1 VNSKTSPVRL
11 LWAGLAWRSFGSRRA
26 AEALIQAMSGDDEQN
41 RMLAGMA
48 LVKAGGRSLDLIEEQ
63 VEAGRATPAVV
74 RLLPDL
80 DTPRT
85 RVLLNKIAS
94 QESGELAE
102 AARGC
107 LNQLRRMDG

>member
-1 VNSKTSPVRL
+1 MTSKTSPVRL
-11 LWAGLAWRSFGSRRA
+11 LWAGLAWRAFGSRRA
-26 AEALIQAMSGDDEQN
+26 AETLVRAMSGDDEQN

-85 RVLLNKIAS
+85 RTLLRKIAR
-94 QESGELAE
+94 QDNGAMAE
-102 AARGC
+102 TARGC
-107 LNQLRRMDG
+107 LDQLKRMDE